1 MNREEWMRY
10 YDEKHELLSFI
21 GANSVPKAKAKIGRE
36 RREFEDV
43 KNQLKQVVDALE
55 VDNWRN
61 GVVRAKSLLKYLE
74 KTQFPQW
81 LRTISPHW
89 IGKVS
94 PSTYKSWLRFC
105 QEQFL
110 VALSSMESEK
120 ERFPD
125 YDIDADLEVLKEAYL
140 TQLPV
145 DFINDVSHYISL
157 DGEDEL
163 ENEEVD

>member
-1 MNREEWMRY
+1 MDRDEWLRIF
-10 YDEKHELLSFI
+10 DEKHELLNFI
-21 GANSVPKAKAKIGRE
+21 GANTVPKAKAKLGRE
-36 RREFEDV
+36 RKEFEET

-61 GVVRAKSLLKYLE
+61 GVVRAKSLLKHLE

-81 LRTISPHW
+81 LLTISPHW
-89 IGKVS
+89 IDKVS

-110 VALSSMESEK
+110 VALSSMQSEK

-125 YDIDADLEVLKEAYL
+125 YDIEEDLNVLKKAYL
-140 TQLPV
+140 HQMPGE
-145 DFINDVSHYISL
+145 FIKDVSNYISV
-157 DGEDEL
+157 EDDDEGGL
-163 ENEEVD
+163 E

>member
-1 MNREEWMRY
+1 MDRDEWMRY

-21 GANSVPKAKAKIGRE
+21 GANSVPKAKAKLGRE
-36 RREFEDV
+36 RRDFEEV
-43 KNQLKQVVDALE
+43 KGQLKQVVEALE

-81 LRTISPHW
+81 LLTVSPYW
-89 IGKVS
+89 IDKVS

-110 VALSSMESEK
+110 VALSSMQSEK
-120 ERFPD
+120 EQFHD
-125 YDIDADLEVLKEAYL
+125 YDIDADLEVLKKAYL
-140 TQLPV
+140 YQLPG
-145 DFINDVSHYISL
+145 DFIKDVSNYISVEME
-157 DGEDEL
+157 EDEM
-163 ENEEVD
+163 E